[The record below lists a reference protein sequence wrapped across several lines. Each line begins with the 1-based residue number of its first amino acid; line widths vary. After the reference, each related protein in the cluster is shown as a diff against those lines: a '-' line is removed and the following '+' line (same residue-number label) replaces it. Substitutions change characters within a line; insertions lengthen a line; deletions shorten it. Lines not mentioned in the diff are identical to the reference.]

1 MINRWLAFLITGGRL
16 FVPSGR
22 VEFVDTINE
31 QKPDQTA
38 QSQLATQKPPMS
50 MTQPKKTLT
59 WQTDGTCVIT

>member
-1 MINRWLAFLITGGRL
+1 MPA
-16 FVPSGR
+16 SGR

-38 QSQLATQKPPMS
+38 QSQLATQKPNQVPS
-50 MTQPKKTLT
+50 QAKKTLT